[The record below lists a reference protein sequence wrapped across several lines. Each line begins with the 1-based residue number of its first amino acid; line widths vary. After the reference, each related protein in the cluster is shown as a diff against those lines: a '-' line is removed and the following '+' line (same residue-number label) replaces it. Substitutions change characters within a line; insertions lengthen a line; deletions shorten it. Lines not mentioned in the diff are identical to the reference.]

1 MAKTPSLVPIRY
13 MEGRK
18 LWSAIALSSR
28 NLAQI
33 VSRSLVGRHGNL
45 GSHSRGVQIW
55 IHVPFERTNKKT
67 GQQKSVLE
75 ITIEKK
81 SMINLVQAYSVAVKV
96 NLTLSGRSTRC

>member
-1 MAKTPSLVPIRY
+1 

-18 LWSAIALSSR
+18 LWTAIALSSR
-28 NLAQI
+28 NVAQI
-33 VSRSLVGRHGNL
+33 VSCSLIGFHDDLDLWSVARA
-45 GSHSRGVQIW
+45 QIW
-55 IHVPFERTNKKT
+55 IHVPFERVDKRT

-96 NLTLSGRSTRC
+96 NLTSSDRSTWC

>member
-1 MAKTPSLVPIRY
+1 MD
-13 MEGRK
+13 
-18 LWSAIALSSR
+18 
-28 NLAQI
+28 
-33 VSRSLVGRHGNL
+33 
-45 GSHSRGVQIW
+45 
-55 IHVPFERTNKKT
+55 KKT